1 MRNYNKFYQKFAADI
16 VRRSGIARPTVEALL
31 PHVFDEIRY
40 QLTEGTLC
48 VPIEGFGTFAVI
60 DRPEH
65 EYLNKRNNANRVV
78 TVPAKKV
85 VKFAPTRNLRQ
96 EAEAGQFDV
105 NRRSFVH
112 MPGDPLLRKRNDLR
126 YRPENYD
133 RSTGTF
139 SKPIYKKRTTDQTD
153 EKTE

>member
-40 QLTEGTLC
+40 QLTEGSLC
-48 VPIEGFGTFAVI
+48 VPIEGFGTFHVK
-60 DRPEH
+60 DVPEH
-65 EYLNKRNNANRVV
+65 EFLYHRGEKREIK
-78 TVPAKKV
+78 TVKAKKV

-96 EAEAGQFDV
+96 EAEAGKFDA
-105 NRRSFVH
+105 NRRSFIH
-112 MPGDPLLRKRNDLR
+112 YPQDPRVSWRTDLR

-133 RSTGTF
+133 RSTGTP
-139 SKPIYKKRTTDQTD
+139 SRPVYKKRKDV
-153 EKTE
+153 

>member
-48 VPIEGFGTFAVI
+48 VPIEGFGTFYVK
-60 DRPEH
+60 DVPEH
-65 EYLNKRNNANRVV
+65 EFLYHRGDKREIH

-85 VKFAPTRNLRQ
+85 VKFAPTRNLRL
-96 EAEAGQFDV
+96 EAEAGKFDA
-105 NRRSFVH
+105 NRRSFIH
-112 MPGDPLLRKRNDLR
+112 YPQDPKVSCRGDLR

-133 RSTGTF
+133 RSTGL
-139 SKPIYKKRTTDQTD
+139 SSRPIYKHRTDTDDTD
-153 EKTE
+153 